1 MCDRAEPDSLAVM
14 NTTRRGFLTLAA
26 ATGLLVATPAAAAT
40 LVRFTLPRPSGP
52 YPVGVRRRHL
62 VQHGR
67 ADPWRPGVVRELMI
81 SIWYPA
87 HHSARP
93 RATYLDPLVARKYT
107 AEGFLGIP
115 PNVVDWTTPTVTARR
130 NAPANGCHPLV
141 VYAPGGGNS
150 RALGTVLVEDLASH
164 GYVVV
169 TIDHTHETAVEFPGG
184 RLVDEAIP
192 ENPPDLEAAKRLY
205 MDTREAD
212 VHFVLEQLRGE
223 PTADLTRIGLFGHS
237 AGGVIA
243 TRVMRADPRI
253 AAGANL
259 DGFFEFGENHP
270 ERGVDRPFLL
280 MGAASHPEQ
289 PPLYGAVRTHLSDP
303 NWAKFWTAS
312 TGRRLDLAVPNGRH
326 YTFTDAQWFIP
337 QLDVDPTGL
346 IGSVGQRV
354 VHAQRDILRNL
365 FDAHLKG
372 RPRPLPKHPDVTVVR

>member
-1 MCDRAEPDSLAVM
+1 M

-26 ATGLLVATPAAAAT
+26 AAGLLAATPAVAT
-40 LVRFTLPRPSGP
+40 TLSRFTLPGPSGP
-52 YPVGVRRRHL
+52 HPVGVRRRHL

-67 ADPWRPGVVRELMI
+67 ADPWRPDVVRELMI

-87 HHSARP
+87 HPCDRP
-93 RATYLDPLVARKYT
+93 RAPYLDPLVAGKYT
-107 AEGFLGIP
+107 TDGFLGIP
-115 PNVVDWTTPTVTARR
+115 SNTVDWTTPTVTARR
-130 NAPANGCHPLV
+130 NAPANGRHPLV
-141 VYAPGGGNS
+141 VYTPGGGNS

-169 TIDHTHETAVEFPGG
+169 TVDHTHETAVEFPGG

-212 VHFVLEQLRGE
+212 VHFVLDELRRE
-223 PTADLTRIGLFGHS
+223 PVADMTRIGMFGHS

-243 TRVMRADPRI
+243 TRVMRADRRV

-270 ERGVDRPFLL
+270 ELGVDRPFLL
-280 MGAASHPEQ
+280 MGAASNPQQ

-303 NWAKFWTAS
+303 NWAKLWNAS
-312 TGRRLDLAVPNGRH
+312 TGWRLDLAVPNGRH
-326 YTFTDAQWFIP
+326 YTYTDAQWFVP

-354 VHAQRDILRNL
+354 VHAQREILRYL
-365 FDAHLKG
+365 FDTHLKG
-372 RPRPLPKHPDVTVVR
+372 RTRPLPRHPDVTVVR